1 MREKQRSDA
10 PRIARRGDGTGVLDN
25 PLAAT
30 GLGGGGRAPALHRG
44 RLAAALGVT
53 RVARVTGL
61 DRAGVEVACAIRPG
75 GHVLQVT
82 NGKGLR
88 QGDAALGAL
97 LEAAELA
104 CAEAVPPEALTWAS
118 PAELRARG
126 EAHLAPGELGGV
138 AADPGR
144 LAWRAGVELRTSRP
158 TFVPAAAVHAPPQ
171 GGPSLGLADLRWTS
185 NGMGAHPS
193 RDAALAHAL
202 LEAAE
207 RHALARALPDGWTEE
222 ACVRTRLASA
232 HRIAPRADALARR
245 IAERGFEVHL
255 FRLPSELGIPLAA
268 TLLFDRHAGP
278 VPLTAGYASR
288 LELDAAAVAALLEAA
303 QSRLT
308 DIHGAREDVGPM
320 DVAAVER
327 LRRACEPLS
336 PALSP
341 PGGGARETKRP
352 VTLGHRPSP
361 PPGDRARRGG
371 ADDSAEVTEILSRFR
386 RAGFPRAVA
395 VDLAPPGLGVH
406 VVKVLVP
413 GFALS
418 ELL

>member
-1 MREKQRSDA
+1 
-10 PRIARRGDGTGVLDN
+10 
-25 PLAAT
+25 
-30 GLGGGGRAPALHRG
+30 
-44 RLAAALGVT
+44 VT

-104 CAEAVPPEALTWAS
+104 CAEAVPPEALTCAS

-126 EAHLAPGELGGV
+126 VAHLAPGELGGA

-222 ACVRTRLASA
+222 ACARTRLASP

-268 TLLFDRHAGP
+268 ALLFDRHAGP

-320 DVAAVER
+320 DHRAVER
-327 LRRACEPLS
+327 LRRACVRTREPLS

-341 PGGGARETKRP
+341 PGGGERETKRP
-352 VTLGHRPSP
+352 VTFGHRPSP
-361 PPGDRARRGG
+361 PPGERGRGG
-371 ADDSAEVTEILSRFR
+371 GDDAAEVTEILSRFH